1 MYESRIV
8 EAREAR
14 ERSLPWARV
23 TLRDLEELDW
33 YIASVVGLGA

>member
-1 MYESRIV
+1 MYESKVV

-14 ERSLPWARV
+14 EKGLPWERV